1 MARLSPTGSTRLF
14 SPEGLRTARLMM
26 YLLLSVVLMAMDQ
39 RGHYVPRIR
48 SGIEALLEP
57 VYHLVGLPARVVGTV
72 SEYSRSYAELTAE
85 NEALAETILGQ
96 SAAVQQLEALQQENR
111 RLRAL
116 LDATAGRDFEFRFAE
131 MVQVNLDPFSHK
143 VIIDRGANDGVFT
156 GQAVL
161 DGAGVMGQVEDV
173 RLHMSDV
180 LLISDPD
187 HALPVQLARTGLRTV
202 AYGTGETAWLS
213 LPNVPLQ
220 ADVRPGD
227 LLVTSGLGDRF
238 PAGFPVAEVESID
251 RDRSE
256 TFAEVRARP
265 LAALDRG
272 REVLLVVPGTLPELA
287 PDKAAAP
294 VTEPAAP
301 DEAGTDQP

>member
-48 SGIEALLEP
+48 SGIEVMLEP
-57 VYHLVGLPARVVGTV
+57 VYHLVGLPARMAGTV
-72 SEYSRSYAELTAE
+72 ADYSRSYADLTAE
-85 NEALAETILGQ
+85 NEALAEIILGQ
-96 SAAVQQLEALQQENR
+96 SAAVQQLQALQQENR

-116 LDATAGRDFEFRFAE
+116 LDATSGRDFEFRFAE

-238 PAGFPVAEVESID
+238 PAGFPVAEVESVD

-272 REVLLVVPGTLPELA
+272 REVLLVVPGALQAPPERL
-287 PDKAAAP
+287 
-294 VTEPAAP
+294 
-301 DEAGTDQP
+301 GDQP